1 MYSRLL
7 CNLSVEE
14 TDEHRF
20 LHCEFAKACW
30 SLLGLVV
37 PPSLDP
43 FQIMKHFKAQLNV
56 PFFMEIIIP
65 LCWSLWSVRSIFS
78 EQKNPQEINATS
90 FSRMSFAWLS

>member
-14 TDEHRF
+14 TDEHHF

-43 FQIMKHFKAQLNV
+43 FQIMKHF
-56 PFFMEIIIP
+56 MEIIIP

-78 EQKNPQEINATS
+78 EQKNPQEINASS